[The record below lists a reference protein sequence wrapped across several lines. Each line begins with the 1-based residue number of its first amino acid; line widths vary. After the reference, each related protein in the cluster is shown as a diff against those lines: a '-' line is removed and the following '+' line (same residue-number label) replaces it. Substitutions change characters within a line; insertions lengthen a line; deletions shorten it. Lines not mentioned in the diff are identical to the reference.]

1 MNRYCENCEKLRE
14 IRHVNALMSE
24 LEHLKCKYAELEVRN
39 SELERKLQM
48 YKKLFKV
55 EIVEGGVK

>member
-1 MNRYCENCEKLRE
+1 MNRYCENCEKLRD

-39 SELERKLQM
+39 SEFERKLQM

-55 EIVEGGVK
+55 EIV

>member
-1 MNRYCENCEKLRE
+1 MNRYCDNCEKLRD

-24 LEHLKCKYAELEVRN
+24 LEHLKCKYA
-39 SELERKLQM
+39 ELERKLQM